1 MFIKLN
7 KVFLRNQRF
16 KFEPM
21 KKILFLAVV
30 LVNAS
35 IFAQSGAKI
44 EFKDKDN
51 TIDYGTVNKED
62 DNGIRSFEFTNTGNA
77 PLIIT
82 NVQST
87 CGCTVPSKPTEPI
100 LPGKTGKIDVK
111 YNMNPGPI
119 RKTITVE
126 SNAVNFENGRVALK
140 IKGEVVVKKE
150 VNIMEKKKTSPML
163 Q

>member
-1 MFIKLN
+1 
-7 KVFLRNQRF
+7 
-16 KFEPM
+16 M
-21 KKILFLAVV
+21 KKYFYLILVFSSLQ
-30 LVNAS
+30 LLS
-35 IFAQSGAKI
+35 QKGPKI

-62 DNGIRSFEFTNTGNA
+62 DNGIRSFEFTNTGDE

-111 YNMNPGPI
+111 YNMNTGPI

-126 SNAVNFENGRVALK
+126 SNAINVEEGRVAIK
-140 IKGEVVVKKE
+140 IKGDVIVKPVV
-150 VNIMEKKKTSPML
+150 NLLEKKKTSPIM

>member
-1 MFIKLN
+1 
-7 KVFLRNQRF
+7 
-16 KFEPM
+16 M
-21 KKILFLAVV
+21 KKF
-30 LVNAS
+30 
-35 IFAQSGAKI
+35 IFALAIVLSAHFAYSQGAKI
-44 EFKDKDN
+44 EFIDADN
-51 TIDYGTVNKED
+51 TIDYGKVSKD
-62 DNGIRSFEFTNTGNA
+62 SDNGMRSFVFKNTGDA

-119 RKTITVE
+119 RKTLTVE
-126 SNAVNFENGRVALK
+126 SNATNVDGGRVALK
-140 IKGEVVVKKE
+140 IKGEVIVKEE
-150 VNIMEKKKTSPML
+150 VDILQKKKSLPS

>member
-1 MFIKLN
+1 M
-7 KVFLRNQRF
+7 
-16 KFEPM
+16 
-21 KKILFLAVV
+21 
-30 LVNAS
+30 LVNAVV
-35 IFAQSGAKI
+35 FAQKGPKI

-51 TIDYGTVNKED
+51 TIDYGTTNKD
-62 DNGIRSFEFTNTGNA
+62 DDDGVRSFEFTNTGDA
-77 PLIIT
+77 DLIIT

-100 LPGKTGKIDVK
+100 KPGKTGKIDVK

-126 SNAVNFENGRVALK
+126 SNAVNVDEGRVAIK
-140 IKGEVVVKKE
+140 IKGEVVVKPV
-150 VNIMEKKKTSPML
+150 VNLLEKKSSSPMM

>member
-1 MFIKLN
+1 
-7 KVFLRNQRF
+7 
-16 KFEPM
+16 M
-21 KKILFLAVV
+21 KKILLLAVL
-30 LVNAS
+30 LVNS
-35 IFAQSGAKI
+35 VVFAQIGAKI

-62 DNGIRSFEFTNTGNA
+62 DSGIRSFEFTNTGDA

-100 LPGKTGKIDVK
+100 LPGQTGKIDVK
-111 YNMNPGPI
+111 YNMNTGPI

-126 SNAVNFENGRVALK
+126 SNAVNVDNGRVAIK

-150 VNIMEKKKTSPML
+150 VNLLEKKKISPML

>member
-1 MFIKLN
+1 
-7 KVFLRNQRF
+7 
-16 KFEPM
+16 M
-21 KKILFLAVV
+21 KKYLLLAFVV
-30 LVNAS
+30 FGSAV
-35 IFAQSGAKI
+35 FAQSGAKI

-62 DNGIRSFEFTNTGNA
+62 DNGLRVFEFTNTGDA

-82 NVQST
+82 DVKSS

-100 LPGKTGKIDVK
+100 QPGKTGKIEVK
-111 YNMNPGPI
+111 YNMNTGPI

-126 SNAVNFENGRVALK
+126 SNAINYDEGRVALK
-140 IKGEVVVKKE
+140 IKGEVVVKPV
-150 VNIMEKKKTSPML
+150 VNLLEKKTNSPMM